1 MEIFSHTY
9 VIIGLLT
16 ACFVVVGSVSIYFAA
31 KGIQAIRA
39 HDLPEFS
46 GIHALK
52 TKYEKSGRRGESRTA
67 VYIHI
72 AAETES
78 LLTELRQLL
87 LQFFA
92 GTSGGAI
99 ALYDQVS
106 LVAVTPW
113 GARTTAENIEQCR
126 SAVHTFLLAHK
137 ALNVVHVR
145 FGSYSDAAS
154 DVSFKEAVGRA
165 FQAYTMAVN
174 ENVPQFEWTHGSGK
188 ALMQKIQIEN
198 SIESNIENNRFFLEY
213 QPTVLAATGEIVGA
227 EVLSRLNSE
236 QDGILTPG
244 RFLSAVDSVGLGR
257 KFDYY
262 IFEKNCKWISNNAVQ
277 RGRYTYTVN
286 FSRST
291 LCDPM
296 FVSTL
301 IGITKA
307 YGLAPSMLAVEVLE
321 DKEIGGESKR
331 QMKQNISA
339 LRRAGILILLDDFG
353 NGYTSFDDL
362 QSFEVDIVK
371 IDKQIMHNTDT
382 KTGLIIFHHI
392 VSMAKEM
399 GLRIVCEGI
408 ETKKQEQTAI
418 EAGCDMLQGFYYY
431 RPMSVQDL
439 EQLLAEK
446 QSEPKQ
452 TSEI

>member
-1 MEIFSHTY
+1 
-9 VIIGLLT
+9 
-16 ACFVVVGSVSIYFAA
+16 
-31 KGIQAIRA
+31 
-39 HDLPEFS
+39 
-46 GIHALK
+46 
-52 TKYEKSGRRGESRTA
+52 
-67 VYIHI
+67 
-72 AAETES
+72 
-78 LLTELRQLL
+78 
-87 LQFFA
+87 
-92 GTSGGAI
+92 
-99 ALYDQVS
+99 
-106 LVAVTPW
+106 
-113 GARTTAENIEQCR
+113 
-126 SAVHTFLLAHK
+126 
-137 ALNVVHVR
+137 
-145 FGSYSDAAS
+145 
-154 DVSFKEAVGRA
+154 
-165 FQAYTMAVN
+165 
-174 ENVPQFEWTHGSGK
+174 
-188 ALMQKIQIEN
+188 MQKIQIEN
-198 SIESNIENNRFFLEY
+198 SIENNIENNRFFLEY